1 MLERVAGAVRAEIP
15 YAAAGWILID
25 PDTTLMNAVY
35 GEDVDREHHLEL
47 ITLELTEPDV
57 NKFWELADRGIAA
70 AALSA
75 TTDGEL
81 ARSPRW
87 ARVYG
92 PNGYGDELRAV
103 FLSGGIAW
111 GHACLTRT
119 SEDPFFSTSEVDL
132 VAAIAPHVGNGIRTC
147 HLLGDLVKEPCPRA
161 GVAPALVVLAADGSV
176 EQASDR
182 VDAWLGPPDDPSM
195 RATMVLHEV
204 AGRAR
209 ALAAG
214 EATGPPAMARVRA
227 RTGEWL
233 VVRAAHLSD
242 DPGGSTALVV
252 EPARRSDLAPLVL
265 DLHQLTDRERHVT
278 QLLLTGRSTAEIA
291 DELYITSETLRGH
304 VKSVYAKLG
313 VSSRPEMAAML
324 SHEPRSRVRPVE
336 PAAPRSR

>member
-1 MLERVAGAVRAEIP
+1 MLVRVAAAVRTEVP

-35 GEDVDREHHLEL
+35 AEDVDRQHHIEL
-47 ITLELTEPDV
+47 ITLELTEPDT
-57 NKFWELADRGIAA
+57 NKFWELADRGVAA

-75 TTDGEL
+75 TTDGDL
-81 ARSPRW
+81 ARSTRW
-87 ARVYG
+87 AAVYG

-103 FLSGGIAW
+103 FLSGGVAW

-119 SEDPFFSTSEVDL
+119 SEDPFFTSAEVDL
-132 VAAIAPHVGNGIRTC
+132 VAAVAPHVGNGIRTC
-147 HLLGDLVKEPCPRA
+147 HLLGDLVGAPHPPDTE
-161 GVAPALVVLAADGSV
+161 APALVVLGADGTV
-176 EQASDR
+176 ELASER
-182 VDAWLGPPDDPSM
+182 VDDWLGPPDDPSM

-214 EATGPPAMARVRA
+214 DATGPPAMARVQA

-242 DPGGSTALVV
+242 GLGGSTALVV

-265 DLHQLTDRERHVT
+265 DLHQLTGKERHVT
-278 QLLLTGRSTAEIA
+278 QLLLTGRSTGEIA
-291 DELYITSETLRGH
+291 DELAITPETLRGH